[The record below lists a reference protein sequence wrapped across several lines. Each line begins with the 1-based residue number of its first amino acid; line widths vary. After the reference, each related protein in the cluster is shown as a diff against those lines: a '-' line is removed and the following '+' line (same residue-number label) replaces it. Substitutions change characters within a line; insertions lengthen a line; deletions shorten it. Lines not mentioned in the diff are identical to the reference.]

1 MASEG
6 AVTVV
11 GFKLFHNV
19 IACGLLYSTVVTIP
33 LTPRLFLQTCFG
45 MGTHSSWYHSP
56 HPVQDTILPP
66 SCVRHFVILPFTGLQ
81 GYKLCV
87 RMLTTAGEERARE
100 ESARLQTLRENAE
113 NRRRRESSRD
123 RSARL
128 QAVRENAQNRRRR
141 ES

>member
-1 MASEG
+1 
-6 AVTVV
+6 
-11 GFKLFHNV
+11 
-19 IACGLLYSTVVTIP
+19 
-33 LTPRLFLQTCFG
+33 

-87 RMLTTAGEERARE
+87 RMLTTAGEETARE

-113 NRRRRESSRD
+113 NRRRRESSHDSLQGYKLCERMLRTAGEERASSRD

-128 QAVRENAQNRRRR
+128 YERIHVHGLLNIVLFICLIHHH
-141 ES
+141 